1 MISIIVPVYN
11 TEKYLARCLDSILAQ
26 TYQDWE
32 LLLFNDGS
40 TDGSGK
46 ICDDYASRE
55 ARIRVFHKKNEGV
68 AIARQ
73 LGIYEAKG
81 DYSIHID
88 SDDWVEP
95 QMLEEMLSEAVQYD
109 VDIVVANFYKEYN
122 HQIVLQQ
129 QRSKDNAPSSLLED
143 IVKGRQMGSLCN
155 KLIRHSLYNIYNVSF
170 AKGINLGEDALV
182 LVQLLQHPVKVQYM
196 ERAYYHYMGNGDITL
211 SRVYNKKKYHT
222 ISTYVQEMLKVV
234 PDYLKDSVLDIQH
247 NNELKALQH
256 HYVSVSALREQGVRI
271 GIKEIFRKN
280 VGNDYRRIALLYWLG
295 LDSIIEKWQTS

>member
-1 MISIIVPVYN
+1 MISIITPVYN
-11 TEKYLARCLDSILAQ
+11 REKYLTRCINSILAQ
-26 TYQDWE
+26 TYQGWE
-32 LLLFNDGS
+32 LLLIDDGS

-46 ICDDYASRE
+46 ICDDYAARDN
-55 ARIRVFHKKNEGV
+55 RIRAFHKENGGV
-68 AIARQ
+68 SSARQ
-73 LGIYEAKG
+73 LAIEQARGE
-81 DYSIHID
+81 YSIHID

-95 QMLEEMLSEAVQYD
+95 RMLEEMLEEAINTQAD
-109 VDIVVANFYKEYN
+109 VVVASFYKEYN
-122 HQIVLQQ
+122 GKVVLQQ

-155 KLIRHSLYNIYNVSF
+155 KLLRHSLYNKYNVSF
-170 AKGINLGEDALV
+170 AKDINLGEDALV
-182 LVQLLQHPVKVQYM
+182 LVQLLQHPIKVQYLDC
-196 ERAYYHYMGNGDITL
+196 AYYHYMGNGDITL

-222 ISTYVQEMLKVV
+222 ISTYVQEMQKVV
-234 PDYLKDSVLDIQH
+234 PNYLKDSVMDIQH

-256 HYVSVSALREQGVRI
+256 HYVSVSALRELGVRI